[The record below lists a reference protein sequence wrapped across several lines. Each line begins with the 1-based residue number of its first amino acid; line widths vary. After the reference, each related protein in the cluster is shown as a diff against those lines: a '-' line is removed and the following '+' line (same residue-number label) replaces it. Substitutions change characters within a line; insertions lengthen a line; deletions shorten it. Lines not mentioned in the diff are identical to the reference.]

1 MGKPVVYDFFAT
13 WCSPCRMQ
21 EPILKEVENL
31 FGDRVEFK
39 KVDVDQ
45 EPVLASKYGIRAV
58 PTLIIERDGEVVHR
72 YVGVT
77 RKSVLEEDLNTLLEH
92 Q

>member
-1 MGKPVVYDFFAT
+1 MGKPTVYDFFAT
-13 WCSPCRMQ
+13 WCAPCNMQ
-21 EPILKEVENL
+21 EPILEEVANL
-31 FGDRVEFK
+31 FDDKIEFK
-39 KVDVDQ
+39 KVDVDR

-77 RKSVLEEDLNTLLEH
+77 RKSVLEEDLNNLL
-92 Q
+92 